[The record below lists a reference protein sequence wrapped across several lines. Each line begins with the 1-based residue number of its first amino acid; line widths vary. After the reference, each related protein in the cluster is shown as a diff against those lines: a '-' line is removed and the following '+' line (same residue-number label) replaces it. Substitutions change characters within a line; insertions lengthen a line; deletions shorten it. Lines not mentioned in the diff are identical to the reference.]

1 MEDTVTIVHKQE
13 TSQGSCYVCKKSKK
27 EEKRRRENNNKNK
40 TKKRNKTEAFN
51 CFFQFTV
58 PLLKEM
64 GTDRLMHR
72 QKHIDIRRVD
82 TSSRIRL
89 VIKEYT
95 MKEMVLPEDE
105 PEIFDENL
113 ESRLADTNWQLKKWL
128 LRWKPAKQI
137 IA

>member
-1 MEDTVTIVHKQE
+1 
-13 TSQGSCYVCKKSKK
+13 
-27 EEKRRRENNNKNK
+27 
-40 TKKRNKTEAFN
+40 
-51 CFFQFTV
+51 
-58 PLLKEM
+58 M

-128 LRWKPAKQI
+128 LRWKPAK
-137 IA
+137 

>member
-1 MEDTVTIVHKQE
+1 
-13 TSQGSCYVCKKSKK
+13 
-27 EEKRRRENNNKNK
+27 
-40 TKKRNKTEAFN
+40 
-51 CFFQFTV
+51 
-58 PLLKEM
+58 M
-64 GTDRLMHR
+64 GTDRPMHR

-113 ESRLADTNWQLKKWL
+113 ESRLVDTNWQLKKWL
-128 LRWKPAKQI
+128 LRWKPAK
-137 IA
+137 